1 MLIEEKVAR
10 RVDSCGR
17 VSLPKHLRAKF
28 EIDVGD
34 EVEFYIY
41 RTDNGKRYICLK
53 KKEDNEIDND

>member
-10 RVDSCGR
+10 RIDSCGR

-28 EIDVGD
+28 DIDVGD

-41 RTDNGKRYICLK
+41 RTDDGDRYICLK
-53 KKEDNEIDND
+53 KKDNDEEYDD